1 MSFQTETFSISQPGP
16 SGVPATNTTIIYQYT
31 DWFRGCI
38 MVPDD
43 VMTTCCG
50 KVGSSV
56 EHINGTFGCLYSSAF
71 PPDTGKS
78 NETWHDCCTSNP
90 KCLESLCLPNFLDSP
105 YPGDNA
111 SSATTTATSTASSPS
126 TSPNHARRL
135 RNPSILMTILMVS
148 LLLVH

>member
-1 MSFQTETFSISQPGP
+1 VG
-16 SGVPATNTTIIYQYT
+16 AA
-31 DWFRGCI
+31 GCI

-71 PPDTGKS
+71 PANNGKS
-78 NETWHDCCTSNP
+78 NETWRDCCHSNP
-90 KCLESLCLPNFLDSP
+90 NCLESLCLPNFLDSP

-111 SSATTTATSTASSPS
+111 SSVTTTTTATSTASSPS
-126 TSPNHARRL
+126 TSPNHASRL
-135 RNPSILMTILMVS
+135 RNPSILVAILMVS
-148 LLLVH
+148 LALVH